1 MNIALRKRWTQNEFF
16 AWAQTQEMRYE
27 FDGLRP
33 VAMTGGNAGHSVI
46 GQNLRTGLQNRLQ
59 GSACLPLGP
68 DAGVE
73 TVNKTVRYP
82 DALVTCAKFKRTDLT
97 IPGVV
102 IVFEVLSPSSGR
114 TDRIEKVLEY
124 AAVSSIRRYVIL
136 ESASIAL
143 TVMERENSGDPW
155 TKLTVLTQ
163 EAILRMPE
171 IGIEIPVM
179 EIYANVAFSDAEGET
194 P

>member
-1 MNIALRKRWTQNEFF
+1 M
-16 AWAQTQEMRYE
+16 
-27 FDGLRP
+27 
-33 VAMTGGNAGHSVI
+33 
-46 GQNLRTGLQNRLQ
+46 
-59 GSACLPLGP
+59 
-68 DAGVE
+68 
-73 TVNKTVRYP
+73 
-82 DALVTCAKFKRTDLT
+82 TCAKFKRTDLT

-102 IVFEVLSPSSGR
+102 IVFEVLCPSSGR

-143 TVMERENSGDPW
+143 TVMERKNSGDPW

-163 EAILRMPE
+163 DAILRMPE